1 MTRQFMLTPTS
12 MAVVL
17 ALSTPN
23 VLAQE
28 DENIVVIGQ
37 QQDSAVGPDFSYLGA
52 KSRAATKTDIA
63 INETPRAVSVVTREQ
78 MDDRASISISDAL
91 QYTPSIQTNY
101 FGEDNKQDWFIIRGF
116 KQANSGLYQ
125 DGTRLYSSGFYSWQ
139 IDPFA
144 LERVEVL
151 RGAASVLYGQ
161 NPPGGVINVV
171 SKRPQFDGGSG
182 LVSLEYG
189 SEDRKQLS
197 LDVNSEV
204 SEQLAF
210 RFQGLARKNGTR
222 ISGVEAERILLSPS
236 MTYKFNETSEI
247 TFLTSYQKDD
257 SDPYLQFLPVEG
269 TLTPN
274 KNGKISDSLA
284 IGNPNWETFERE
296 QVSLGYEFSHAFND
310 TTSFV
315 QAARYSEM
323 DVKLRQM
330 YSYVYSADVP
340 ALGPALDP
348 SNERKTILRGA
359 STEDG
364 SSDAF
369 NIDNRLMHQVNWG
382 SVEHNLMLGIDFQ
395 MISIDGK
402 DFQMISIDGKD
413 FANDPIVAN
422 GNALLNT
429 PMGALPDPRFNVFNP
444 TYSDNIMLLDPNTLQ
459 PLSETDKQRTKIDNQ
474 QLGVYFQDHMLI
486 NDKWA
491 MLLGARYDDTSN
503 EVHNV
508 TTGARTKVD
517 NGEWTFSVGTAYI
530 SDSGFTPYFS
540 YSQYFD
546 PIIQEDSNGKSAKP
560 ESGDQ
565 FEIGM
570 KYQPDSFDGYFNIAT
585 YRATKENLARI
596 YLSELTQ
603 IGKIE
608 NNGVEFEAVANVT
621 PSLTLIGNIAY
632 VDAEIKQD
640 INKAWVGKTPS
651 QVANTVSSAWAH
663 YRFFDGPLDGF
674 AVGLGARYTGES
686 YGDNEE
692 RLKVP
697 SYFLMDATVSYR
709 IGDYKLQVAAKNIAD
724 KKYIATCDGF
734 CWYGDRQ
741 NVIASLTYD
750 W

>member
-1 MTRQFMLTPTS
+1 M
-12 MAVVL
+12 
-17 ALSTPN
+17 
-23 VLAQE
+23 
-28 DENIVVIGQ
+28 
-37 QQDSAVGPDFSYLGA
+37 
-52 KSRAATKTDIA
+52 
-63 INETPRAVSVVTREQ
+63 
-78 MDDRASISISDAL
+78 
-91 QYTPSIQTNY
+91 
-101 FGEDNKQDWFIIRGF
+101 
-116 KQANSGLYQ
+116 
-125 DGTRLYSSGFYSWQ
+125 
-139 IDPFA
+139 
-144 LERVEVL
+144 
-151 RGAASVLYGQ
+151 
-161 NPPGGVINVV
+161 
-171 SKRPQFDGGSG
+171 
-182 LVSLEYG
+182 
-189 SEDRKQLS
+189 
-197 LDVNSEV
+197 
-204 SEQLAF
+204 
-210 RFQGLARKNGTR
+210 
-222 ISGVEAERILLSPS
+222 
-236 MTYKFNETSEI
+236 
-247 TFLTSYQKDD
+247 
-257 SDPYLQFLPVEG
+257 
-269 TLTPN
+269 
-274 KNGKISDSLA
+274 
-284 IGNPNWETFERE
+284 
-296 QVSLGYEFSHAFND
+296 SLGYEFSHAFND

-402 DFQMISIDGKD
+402 DF
-413 FANDPIVAN
+413 ANDPIVAN
-422 GNALLNT
+422 GSALLNT

-546 PIIQEDSNGKSAKP
+546 PIIQEDSNGKPAKP

-570 KYQPDSFDGYFNIAT
+570 KYQPDSFDGYFNVAT

-632 VDAEIKQD
+632 VDAEIKED